1 MFKKGIKK
9 NGNFDQG
16 IASLSLSLI
25 LLKMKLV
32 AVAAVLSTVVP
43 FTLAD
48 FLPALQSSA
57 PDASHVKARIAPP
70 ADATLYDVYFARG
83 NRIYQCNPEKT
94 GFQHWYNVQT
104 HAFLYPTKG
113 ESFPY
118 DREGKEIGQLS
129 AAPLNPKQQMA
140 NPMDTTPIIYN
151 YQDGSWA
158 GTARPLSTTTKEE
171 GRAERGDS
179 KHLDDHLTP
188 VVKSSTDGY
197 LSHAKYIVRLNS
209 YEGVV
214 PAAETCTK
222 KGLLVNKPF
231 TAYFMFYTDN
241 KGVEQL
247 AAEKVKW
254 EEMVENFTPEKLA
267 LASKKEN
274 SPVEAGKAAGAEVV
288 AESAPEKVVES
299 VPEVVAETENKAE
312 AV

>member
-1 MFKKGIKK
+1 
-9 NGNFDQG
+9 
-16 IASLSLSLI
+16 
-25 LLKMKLV
+25 
-32 AVAAVLSTVVP
+32 
-43 FTLAD
+43 
-48 FLPALQSSA
+48 
-57 PDASHVKARIAPP
+57 
-70 ADATLYDVYFARG
+70 
-83 NRIYQCNPEKT
+83 
-94 GFQHWYNVQT
+94 
-104 HAFLYPTKG
+104 
-113 ESFPY
+113 
-118 DREGKEIGQLS
+118 
-129 AAPLNPKQQMA
+129 
-140 NPMDTTPIIYN
+140 MDTTPIIYN

-288 AESAPEKVVES
+288 AESVPESVPEKVES